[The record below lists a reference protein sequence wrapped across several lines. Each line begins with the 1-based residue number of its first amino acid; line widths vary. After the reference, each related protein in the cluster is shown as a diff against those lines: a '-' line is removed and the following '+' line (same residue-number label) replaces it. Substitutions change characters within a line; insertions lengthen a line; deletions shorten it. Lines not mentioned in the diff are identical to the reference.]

1 MTVYSDGE
9 FLVVPVVH
17 DAESSVY
24 PGTGEYDLYGLL
36 DYTVNV
42 GTGVISIC
50 DYDDDDITDVN
61 LVEAEGLNREAMEEL
76 YGALTGQ
83 ITPVRLGTFEGE
95 AYYEIGRQY
104 ARFSEQY
111 GAELANDVI
120 GEYL

>member
-9 FLVVPVVH
+9 YLVVPVVH

-24 PGTGEYDLYGLL
+24 PGTGEHDLYGLL

-42 GTGVISIC
+42 WTGVISIY

-76 YGALTGQ
+76 YSALTGQ
-83 ITPVRLGTFEGE
+83 ITPVRLDTSEGRD
-95 AYYEIGRQY
+95 YYYIGEKY
-104 ARFSEQY
+104 EELTEQY
-111 GAELANDVI
+111 GVKVANQVI